1 MRFYNQSFFDVMNMP
16 NHWLE
21 ALYLAINTLE
31 ARESILSIS
40 NLSVN
45 EMKKNDRKKRIDE
58 LMKIAEFEKKKTGKS
73 LSQLISEAK
82 SKANG

>member
-16 NHWLE
+16 NQWLE

-73 LSQLISEAK
+73 LNQLISEAK
-82 SKANG
+82 SKVND

>member
-16 NHWLE
+16 NQWLE

-73 LSQLISEAK
+73 LNQLISEAK

>member
-1 MRFYNQSFFDVMNMP
+1 MRFYNQSFFDVMSMP

-73 LSQLISEAK
+73 LNQLISEAK
-82 SKANG
+82 SKVNG

>member
-73 LSQLISEAK
+73 LNQLISEAK

>member
-58 LMKIAEFEKKKTGKS
+58 LMKIAEFEKKENWKKFEPT
-73 LSQLISEAK
+73 
-82 SKANG
+82 N

>member
-58 LMKIAEFEKKKTGKS
+58 LMKIAEFEKKNTGKS
-73 LSQLISEAK
+73 LNQLISEAK
-82 SKANG
+82 SKING

>member
-73 LSQLISEAK
+73 LNQLISEAK
-82 SKANG
+82 SKVNG